1 MSLTPIDIKAARAA
15 LSSGKNPD
23 IFVFDLDYTLWPF
36 DCEKDMIGPFYS
48 NSDGV
53 YDYRVYDSRHQLVN
67 TYRDV
72 PDIMAVLYDANIP
85 VAFLSRNPSH
95 ASLEQLLKTI
105 PMQTMKG
112 PMSLWYAMP
121 DRKYFQAYSTMGAKR
136 GKNLHFATLSKLT
149 NVPFEN
155 MLFFDD
161 LPENIHYARKQGTT
175 SIELNLQCGLTWTS
189 FFDGL
194 TQWRAR

>member
-1 MSLTPIDIKAARAA
+1 MSLTPIDIAAARAA
-15 LSSGKNPD
+15 LASGKNPD

-36 DCEKDMIGPFYS
+36 DCDKNVVGPFYR
-48 NSDGV
+48 NQDGV
-53 YDYRVYDSRHQLVN
+53 YDSKQRQANPYI
-67 TYRDV
+67 DV
-72 PDIMAVLYDANIP
+72 PDIMATLYDANIP
-85 VAFLSRNPSH
+85 VAFLSRNPSY

-112 PMSLWYAMP
+112 PKSLWDAMP
-121 DRKYFQAYSTMGAKR
+121 NRNYFQAYSTMGANR
-136 GKNLHFATLSKLT
+136 GKNLHFATLRRLT
-149 NVPFEN
+149 NVHFEH

-175 SIELNLQCGLTWTS
+175 SIELNLQRGLTWSS

-194 TQWRAR
+194 AQWRAR